1 MGVLDPALYV
11 PCIAVAAVA
20 KALIFLAWMMAF
32 SDILNPRSGIVLML
46 AAMTIGWMLCL
57 VVAMADAV
65 VAAVATC
72 LLVLVSGG
80 CLIALTA
87 MSGPRAVPAE
97 PEPAGGIS
105 PLSLLPP
112 LFVAGLMLYEFAPGF
127 VTGSIQAAS
136 RFRNPHE
143 HVCGHGAPFGRVSG
157 CDHAAD
163 AFRGRQTLRH
173 ALRRALHSGRIAAR
187 GALGPRRAD
196 DRVRL
201 HHHGNVGLR
210 RLRLFL
216 LRPTRPTDRRI
227 GAASVRLGPVRHT
240 GGHPGSVRAGPGACR
255 PRFHLDHHG
264 IPGLGVAHHPRRPL
278 RSAWRRKGPNLS
290 RDRCPRRRAR
300 RTPAKAPLARRT
312 TRRIRCSTARR
323 SRSGMGTPSAR
334 KRSST
339 WCRADSTPPPS
350 PTGSASRPAPSR
362 RTSSTCTARQASPIA
377 EELLRKLEESSSASE
392 AAPDPFPHLRSRL

>member
-20 KALIFLAWMMAF
+20 KALIFLAWMKAF

-112 LFVAGLMLYEFAPGF
+112 LFLAGLMLYEFAPGF

-136 RFRNPHE
+136 DSETLMSTYAATALLLAASLGATTLLMHFEAGKRYVTRF
-143 HVCGHGAPFGRVSG
+143 VVPFIAVGLLLVALLGPGEQTIAFACIITGTSVFDAFVYSSFAQRVQRTGVSG
-157 CDHAAD
+157 
-163 AFRGRQTLRH
+163 
-173 ALRRALHSGRIAAR
+173 
-187 GALGPRRAD
+187 
-196 DRVRL
+196 
-201 HHHGNVGLR
+201 
-210 RLRLFL
+210 LRLF
-216 LRPTRPTDRRI
+216 
-227 GAASVRLGPVRHT
+227 
-240 GGHPGSVRAGPGACR
+240 
-255 PRFHLDHHG
+255 
-264 IPGLGVAHHPRRPL
+264 
-278 RSAWRRKGPNLS
+278 AW
-290 RDRCPRRRAR
+290 A
-300 RTPAKAPLARRT
+300 
-312 TRRIRCSTARR
+312 
-323 SRSGMGTPSAR
+323 
-334 KRSST
+334 
-339 WCRADSTPPPS
+339 
-350 PTGSASRPAPSR
+350 
-362 RTSSTCTARQASPIA
+362 
-377 EELLRKLEESSSASE
+377 SSSYRWPSW
-392 AAPDPFPHLRSRL
+392 